1 MAKMGLDSHYRGAI
15 IVSRYLADR
24 GMEVVYV
31 GNQLP
36 DAIVRAAVQEDVD
49 VVGISSL
56 SGNHLLM
63 IPRLLEGLKGTS
75 MEHVLVLVG
84 GVIPPEDEERLL
96 AAGVAR
102 VFGTGSSLKDIG
114 DFIQMHLGHEGSSR
128 RVLFKRGKEVGKG
141 G

>member
-15 IVSRYLADR
+15 MVSRYLADR
-24 GMEVVYV
+24 GMEVLYV

-36 DAIVRAAVQEDVD
+36 EAIVRAAVQEDVD
-49 VVGISSL
+49 VVGVSSL

-63 IPRLLEGLKGTS
+63 IPRLLAGLKDAG

-84 GVIPPEDEERLL
+84 GVIPLEDEEGLL

-102 VFGTGSSLKDIG
+102 VFGTGSSLKEIG
-114 DFIQMHLGHEGSSR
+114 DFIQMQLGHEGSSQR
-128 RVLFKRGKEVGKG
+128 GLFRRGKG
-141 G
+141 